1 MLKTSQ
7 GNGSYVM
14 GVFSAQGVLGNV
26 SMQLVHTNLWGTT
39 GNRYQGARDG

>member
-14 GVFSAQGVLGNV
+14 GVFSAWGVFGNV
-26 SMQLVHTNLWGTT
+26 SMQLVHINVWRTT
-39 GNRYQGARDG
+39 GN